1 MALRFWALATQPGGL
16 YSDEA
21 AEGLS
26 AQRLLHEP
34 GYHPIFF
41 DDDGGREAWFAYMV
55 ALAFRWFGSSVLVLR
70 STAAAVGVAGVIAV
84 WVATRRFGRW
94 PALAA
99 MAWAAGSLWLI
110 CVSRDGFR
118 VILVVLAGGLALA
131 AMLRWGDRPG
141 RRWALIAGAAAGLGL
156 WTYQPLKLAPL
167 LIICWLLWMRHAD
180 RERYLRVRAGIG
192 WAVAAYL
199 VVAAPMIYT
208 AASDFNNY
216 FGRGASVSV
225 FNPESASV
233 DSYPV
238 HVLRTLGMFLVTG
251 DPNQRHDVNGLP
263 LLGPLLFIPFAFGVW
278 RAWRMRREHAHAALL
293 IGLAVYLIP
302 PLVANEGG
310 APHFL
315 RSLGLAP
322 FVGALVGIGCLEL
335 VRLATSVVGDI
346 GRPALAAAA
355 ALALAGVGVASIVT
369 YLERPVGERYDAYS
383 FADVQLA
390 AAASRGAGTVAIID
404 DFNAFVVRYLDWDR
418 PPTLAAPGTRLR
430 HPAVYSLIVAR
441 SQNDIARATDA
452 ATAARA
458 TVVARDPE
466 GRPAGWE
473 VAP

>member
-1 MALRFWALATQPGGL
+1 
-16 YSDEA
+16 
-21 AEGLS
+21 
-26 AQRLLHEP
+26 
-34 GYHPIFF
+34 
-41 DDDGGREAWFAYMV
+41 MV
-55 ALAFRWFGSSVLVLR
+55 AIAFRWFGSSVLVLR

-84 WVATRRFGRW
+84 WFAARRFGGW

-99 MAWAAGSLWLI
+99 MSWAAGSLWMI

-118 VILVVLAGGLALA
+118 VILVVLVGALGLA

-141 RRWALIAGAAAGLGL
+141 RGWALAAGAAAGLGL

-167 LIICWLLWMRHAD
+167 LVLCWLLWMRHAD
-180 RERYLRVRAGIG
+180 RARYLRVRAGLG

-199 VVAAPMIYT
+199 LVAGPMLYT
-208 AASDFNNY
+208 AASDVANY

-251 DPNQRHDVNGLP
+251 DPNPRHDVNGLP
-263 LLGPLLFIPFAFGVW
+263 LLGPLLCIPFAFGVW
-278 RAWRMRREHAHAALL
+278 RAWRLRRDHAHAALL
-293 IGLAVYLIP
+293 LGLAVFLIP

-322 FVGALVGIGCLEL
+322 FVAALVGIGCLEL
-335 VRLATSVVGDI
+335 LRLAGHAGGAA
-346 GRPALAAAA
+346 GRQVTTAAIAVS
-355 ALALAGVGVASIVT
+355 LTGLGVASIVT
-369 YLERPVGERYDAYS
+369 YLGRPVSARYDAYS
-383 FADVQLA
+383 FAVVQLA
-390 AAASRGAGTVAIID
+390 AAARGGVGTVAIID
-404 DFNAFVVRYLDWDR
+404 DFNAFVVRYLDWDQ
-418 PPTLAAPGTRLR
+418 PPALLAPSTQLR
-430 HPAVYSLIVAR
+430 HPALYSLIVAG
-441 SQNDIARATDA
+441 SQSDIAHATDA

-458 TVVARDPE
+458 AVVARDPE
-466 GRPAGWE
+466 GRPAVWE